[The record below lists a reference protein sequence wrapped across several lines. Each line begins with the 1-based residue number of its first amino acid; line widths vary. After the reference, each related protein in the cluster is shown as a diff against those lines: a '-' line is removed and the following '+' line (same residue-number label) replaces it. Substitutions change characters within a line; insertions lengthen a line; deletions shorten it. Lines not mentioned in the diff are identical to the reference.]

1 VKWFDP
7 RRCYGFCSVT
17 GNLQDKVRISV
28 ADAAE
33 VAEVAEVAD
42 LCLVIFCANCVWC
55 CDSVVKLFE
64 YCMKLHVATSSAL
77 LHCGGA

>member
-1 VKWFDP
+1 MKWFDP

-17 GNLQDKVRISV
+17 GNLQDKVRIS
-28 ADAAE
+28 ADAAD
-33 VAEVAEVAD
+33 AEVAD
-42 LCLVIFCANCVWC
+42 LCSLVIFCANCVWC